1 MKRFGSAAMLICCC
15 WMVTS
20 AFISVPVFADLN
32 QDINALLRDKTLAR
46 AAVGIQVTELGATV
60 QSSRI
65 IYQHKSDL
73 PLIPASNLKLLTT
86 SAALDRLG
94 PDFKF
99 RTQLVYHDGN
109 LILIGGGDPAF
120 GDAELLTHVG
130 WDVTTVYSNW
140 ARQLK
145 QRNVGPVKAVLVDD
159 SIFDE
164 QVFHPSWP
172 VDQRLKD
179 YEAEVSGMVLNTNC
193 LNIFL
198 RPGSAGQPVGVQLD
212 PPTRFVKIENQCL
225 TGDGEPWL
233 SHPEGSNEMTLR
245 GKASIANEVPIQITI
260 HDGSMY
266 AGTVLAETLSANGI
280 PCPGDVRRDRTCAE
294 QMHKAIAA
302 GDKSWE
308 LLAVHETPL
317 LQAITRAN
325 RDSKNIYAECLC
337 KRMGAEA
344 SGNSGSWKNGSEAT
358 TAFLKKIGVDSS
370 QFKLDD
376 GSGLSKENRVTA
388 GVISAVLC
396 HNYFSPNSKMF
407 TDSLAVA
414 GSEGTLKNRFA
425 GSPLRGRV
433 LAKTGTVHGV
443 SALSGYL
450 YARNGKRYVFSILF
464 NNDTAGTA
472 KGFEEKIVAAID
484 GVSGK

>member
-1 MKRFGSAAMLICCC
+1 MKRFVSAPLLVCLSILTFAVMPTPIY
-15 WMVTS
+15 
-20 AFISVPVFADLN
+20 ADLN
-32 QDINALLRDKTLAR
+32 QDIESVLRDKTLAK
-46 AAVGIQVTELGATV
+46 ASVGVQIVELGTSVA
-60 QSSRI
+60 SSRI
-65 IYQHKSDL
+65 IFQHKSDL

-99 RTQLVYHDGN
+99 KTQLVWHDGN
-109 LILIGGGDPAF
+109 LILIGDGDPAF
-120 GDAELLTHVG
+120 GDAELLTRVG

-140 ARQLK
+140 AKQLK
-145 QRNVGPVKAVLVDD
+145 QRNLGPVKSLLVDD

-164 QVFHPSWP
+164 QMFHPNWP
-172 VDQRLKD
+172 ADQRLKD
-179 YEAEVSGMVLNTNC
+179 YEAEISGMALNTNC
-193 LNIFL
+193 LHMYL
-198 RPGSAGQPVGVQLD
+198 RPGSAGQSVGVLLD
-212 PPTRFVKIENQCL
+212 PPTRYVKIDNQCV

-233 SHPEGSNEMTLR
+233 SHPESSNDMTLR
-245 GKASIANEVPIQITI
+245 GKASTANEVPIQITI
-260 HDGSMY
+260 HDGALY
-266 AGTVLAETLSANGI
+266 AGTVLAETLTTNGV
-280 PCPGDVRRDRTCAE
+280 PCPTDVHRDRTNAQ
-294 QMHKAIAA
+294 QMRKAIAA

-317 LQAITRAN
+317 TQAMARAN
-325 RDSKNIYAECLC
+325 KDSKNIYAECLC
-337 KRMGAEA
+337 KRLGAET

-358 TAFLKKIGVDSS
+358 AAFLKKIGVDGSEF
-370 QFKLDD
+370 QLDD

-388 GVISAVLC
+388 NAISTVLC
-396 HNYFSPNSKMF
+396 HDYFSPNAKVF
-407 TDSLAVA
+407 IDSLAVA

-425 GSPLRGRV
+425 GSSLRGRV

-472 KGFEEKIVAAID
+472 KGFEERIVTAID
-484 GVSGK
+484 AAK